1 MVVHIIVCI
10 IAIKIQ
16 QPTRNSE
23 AIFSMNKNVIFI
35 HGAGEGAYEEDGLL
49 VASLQDA
56 LGDTYA
62 VHYPQMPTDY
72 NATYE
77 DWIGAIESALNRVD
91 YPVVLVGHSLGA
103 SALLNYLAKEQIN
116 EPIAGLF
123 LLAAPYWGADEYWT
137 WDEMTLPQD
146 VSKKLTNIPRIF
158 FYHSQDDEIV
168 PFTHLALYTAL
179 LPHATFRVLDGRGHQ
194 FGNNLVEVALDIT
207 HTSDMQGQ

>member
-1 MVVHIIVCI
+1 LKQHANKGEV
-10 IAIKIQ
+10 KI
-16 QPTRNSE
+16 
-23 AIFSMNKNVIFI
+23 SMKKPALFI
-35 HGAGEGAYEEDGLL
+35 HGAGDGAYEEDGLL

-56 LGDTYA
+56 LGDAYI
-62 VHYPQMPTDY
+62 VHYPQMPADY
-72 NATYE
+72 AATYA
-77 DWIGAIESALNRVD
+77 DWKRAIELELNRVD
-91 YPVVLVGHSLGA
+91 YPVVLVGHSVGA
-103 SALLNYLAKEQIN
+103 CALLNYLAKEQIN
-116 EPIAGLF
+116 KPIAGLF

-194 FGNNLVEVALDIT
+194 FGNNLVAVALDIT
-207 HTSDMQGQ
+207 HASDIQGQ